1 MIEIFAN
8 AKIGER
14 MRKSGITVSKG
25 SLDYILHNVRVKDT
39 KNSIFDKSDNIYMND
54 YETAL
59 EIYRTELAKRI
70 EAYTKRTGKKLQKH
84 TITHLSAI
92 VNLDAHNCDTEHMR
106 KLVEYLERKLGTK
119 VFNWAIHKDEGW
131 IDENGEKHVNYH
143 AHIEML
149 GIDENGNSIRRKLDK
164 KTLRE
169 LQTEVAQILNMP
181 RGKIGSKRKW
191 LDTYQYKEHARLKA
205 KLAKE
210 NEELKRENER
220 LKQELAKVKD
230 LKELNRQSREEL
242 KRAGARREQYAELE
256 AYIKELKEEIKAKN
270 LTISEL
276 KERLN
281 KKEEELLSQ
290 IAQLKEQNKELLQRN
305 SDLEHQL
312 QMKPKPEIREK
323 IVYREDTTKIQQL
336 KEELEKEREKNAEL
350 EQLLKQ
356 KDEEIERLER
366 EEMERDWSERE
377 TATRKKK
384 RKTRGFKM

>member
-1 MIEIFAN
+1 MIEIFTN

-25 SLDYILHNVRVKDT
+25 SLDYVLHNLRVKDT
-39 KNSIFDKSDNIYMND
+39 ANSIFDKSDNIYMND

-106 KLVEYLERKLGTK
+106 KLVEYLERKFGTK

-131 IDENGEKHVNYH
+131 IDETGEKHVNYH

-164 KTLRE
+164 KTLRK
-169 LQTEVAQILNMP
+169 LQTEVARILDMP
-181 RGKIGSKRKW
+181 RGVYYNETTRRKR
-191 LDTYQYKEHARLKA
+191 LSTYQYKEHARLKA

-210 NEELKRENER
+210 NEKLKQENER

-230 LKELNRQSREEL
+230 LKELNRRLREEL
-242 KRAGARREQYAELE
+242 KEAGALRAQYAQLE
-256 AYIKELKEEIKAKN
+256 AYIKELKEQVKTKE
-270 LTISEL
+270 LTIKELEEKL
-276 KERLN
+276 KE
-281 KKEEELLSQ
+281 KKEKLLAQ
-290 IAQLKEQNKELLQRN
+290 IK
-305 SDLEHQL
+305 SG
-312 QMKPKPEIREK
+312 REK
-323 IVYREDTTKIQQL
+323 EERIN
-336 KEELEKEREKNAEL
+336 ELERVLLEQKRKNEKL